1 MVNSGGIY
9 KVFFEGIRPQRGVQY
24 GYRKE
29 ETQMP
34 FI

>member
-1 MVNSGGIY
+1 MVNSGGYY
-9 KVFFEGIRPQRGVQY
+9 KVFFEDIRTKRGVQY

-29 ETQMP
+29 EMQIP